1 MRWRRPAVRS
11 GCSSCTCTS
20 TSSVSGRPSRLASSW
35 AASARTTPL
44 SRRRRMRRC
53 TAGADRC
60 TACAI
65 SRCGVV
71 LSRCRMSRMARSKAS
86 SFKGSAAGI
95 WERKLRERPRNR
107 AEDARVAQYIFRMSS
122 SLRTSA
128 FIPLLAIFGSV
139 TFLGLG
145 TSWAKHTLFPLV
157 GAQGTTAVRVGFSA
171 LLLLLLWRPWRWRLA
186 RSDLRA
192 IALYGAA
199 LGLMNLTFYLSLLPL
214 GHDVSTLDPLGV
226 AYALVAAVCWATY
239 ILFGK
244 RVGHLHAGLS
254 VSLGLTVAALV
265 VLPVGLAHSGMALLS
280 WQVLAVGLGVAAI
293 SSAVPI
299 SLEMVALKRLPPQ
312 AVGIMISMEPA
323 VAAVLA
329 LGLLDE
335 RLSVMQW
342 LAIGLIV
349 MASVGC
355 AATARSAPQESRRSS
370 AASAPTLAP

>member
-1 MRWRRPAVRS
+1 
-11 GCSSCTCTS
+11 
-20 TSSVSGRPSRLASSW
+20 
-35 AASARTTPL
+35 
-44 SRRRRMRRC
+44 
-53 TAGADRC
+53 
-60 TACAI
+60 
-65 SRCGVV
+65 
-71 LSRCRMSRMARSKAS
+71 
-86 SFKGSAAGI
+86 
-95 WERKLRERPRNR
+95 
-107 AEDARVAQYIFRMSS
+107 MSS
-122 SLRTSA
+122 SRASS

-186 RSDLRA
+186 RADLRA
-192 IALYGAA
+192 IACYGAA
-199 LGLMNLTFYLSLLPL
+199 LGGMNLMFYLSLQTLPFGVAVAIEFAGPLAVAVLSSRRALDFAWVLLAAAGLALLLPL
-214 GHDVSTLDPLGV
+214 GHEVSTLDPVGV
-226 AYALVAAVCWATY
+226 LYALVAAVCWATY
-239 ILFGK
+239 ILFGQ

-254 VSLGLTVAALV
+254 VSLGLAVAALV
-265 VLPVGLAHSGMALLS
+265 VLPVGLAHAGAALWS
-280 WQVLAVGLGVAAI
+280 WPVLAVGLGVAAI

-312 AVGIMISMEPA
+312 AFGTMISMEPA

-335 RLSVMQW
+335 RLSVAQW

-355 AATARSAPQESRRSS
+355 AVAPRQAPRAVLESGP
-370 AASAPTLAP
+370 AH